1 MSTPF
6 VPYAD
11 ESAVLHVGNLTIE
24 NRLDRVTLS
33 GDVDLG
39 ADLAGLADA
48 RRLQQVLAQVV
59 AALEARALP
68 DKLPAPVLKT
78 VPNPFE

>member
-11 ESAVLHVGNLTIE
+11 ESAVLRVGNLTIE

-68 DKLPAPVLKT
+68 HALPAPVLKT